1 MAQSISLRQRRP
13 GKSGQASRPG
23 APPPNIRRADLW
35 LELVRQRAV
44 LLASANLSLAA
55 ESAAELYAD
64 PTDQAST
71 GLEHDVAMQM
81 KVRTFER
88 LRHIEHALQLMRTKD
103 YGQCRHCHQD
113 IPYERLKVQ
122 PDAQFC
128 VPCLTTVEQKT
139 AHN

>member
-1 MAQSISLRQRRP
+1 MAQTISPRKHSPIESAVKARRA
-13 GKSGQASRPG
+13 AS
-23 APPPNIRRADLW
+23 PPNIQRADLW
-35 LELVRQRAV
+35 QELVRQRAV
-44 LLASANLSLAA
+44 LLASTNLSLAA

-64 PTDQAST
+64 PADQAST
-71 GLEHDVAMQM
+71 DLEHDVAMQV

-88 LRHIEHALQLMRTKD
+88 LRHIEHALLLMRTQD

-128 VPCLTTVEQKT
+128 VPCLTTVEQKI

>member
-1 MAQSISLRQRRP
+1 MATIIAPQRRQP
-13 GKSGQASRPG
+13 GGSTGTTRRS
-23 APPPNIRRADLW
+23 APPPSVRRADLW
-35 LELVRQRAV
+35 QELVRQRAV

-64 PTDQAST
+64 PADQAST
-71 GLEHDVAMQM
+71 DLEHDVAMQM

-88 LRHIEHALQLMRTKD
+88 LRHIDRALQLMRTKD
-103 YGQCRHCHQD
+103 YGQCRHCHRD

-122 PDAQFC
+122 PEALYC
-128 VPCLTTVEQKT
+128 VPCLTTVEQKA

>member
-1 MAQSISLRQRRP
+1 MAHTITPRRKQP
-13 GKSGQASRPG
+13 VGITGMARRATTPLNSRL
-23 APPPNIRRADLW
+23 ADLW
-35 LELVRQRAV
+35 QELVRQRAV

-64 PTDQAST
+64 PADQAST
-71 GLEHDVAMQM
+71 DLEHDVAMQV

-88 LRHIEHALQLMRTKD
+88 LRHIERALQLLRTKD
-103 YGQCRHCHQD
+103 YGQCRHCHQN

-122 PDAQFC
+122 PDALFC
-128 VPCLTTVEQKT
+128 VPCLTTVEQKA

>member
-1 MAQSISLRQRRP
+1 MAQTISLRQRQP
-13 GKSGQASRPG
+13 GRSSQASHRA

-35 LELVRQRAV
+35 RELVRQRAV

-64 PTDQAST
+64 PADQAST
-71 GLEHDVAMQM
+71 DLEHDVAMQV

-103 YGQCRHCHQD
+103 YGQCRHCHRD
-113 IPYERLKVQ
+113 IPYQRLKVQ
-122 PDAQFC
+122 PDAEYC
-128 VPCLTTVEQKT
+128 VPCLTTVEQKA

>member
-1 MAQSISLRQRRP
+1 MAQTISPRHRQPGRSTEAARR
-13 GKSGQASRPG
+13 AV
-23 APPPNIRRADLW
+23 PPPNIRRADLW
-35 LELVRQRAV
+35 RELVRQRAV

-64 PTDQAST
+64 PADQAST
-71 GLEHDVAMQM
+71 GLDHDVAMQM
-81 KVRTFER
+81 KARTFER

-103 YGQCRHCHQD
+103 YGQCRHCHND

-128 VPCLTTVEQKT
+128 VPCLTMVERKA

>member
-1 MAQSISLRQRRP
+1 MAHTISPRRRQPGGSTGAVRR
-13 GKSGQASRPG
+13 A
-23 APPPNIRRADLW
+23 APPLNVRRADLW
-35 LELVRQRAV
+35 QELVRQRAV

-64 PTDQAST
+64 PADQAST
-71 GLEHDVAMQM
+71 DLEHDVAMQV

-103 YGQCRHCHQD
+103 YGQCRHCRQD

-128 VPCLTTVEQKT
+128 VPCLTTVERKA

>member
-1 MAQSISLRQRRP
+1 MAQTISPRRRQTGGFTEIARR
-13 GKSGQASRPG
+13 S
-23 APPPNIRRADLW
+23 APPLKVRRTDLW
-35 LELVRQRAV
+35 QELVRQRAV

-64 PTDQAST
+64 PSDQAST
-71 GLEHDVAMQM
+71 DLEHDVALQI
-81 KVRTFER
+81 KARTFER

-103 YGQCRHCHQD
+103 YGQCRHCHGD
-113 IPYERLKVQ
+113 IPDERLKVQ

-128 VPCLTTVEQKT
+128 VHCLTTVEQKA